1 MMDIEILEDEIR
13 VDNKTITELDSFVL
27 DFTMI
32 LSKYVE
38 YVIVSGYVAIFFGRS
53 RGTEDI
59 DVISKEMDKRTF
71 LELHDDLAG
80 RGYEFL
86 NPEDASGLY
95 EMLEEGLAIRISK
108 TRRVIPN
115 IELKFTKDDFDTYSL
130 SHRLKVTL
138 NKEILYLNPIEMQ
151 IPYKLWLSSEKDIE
165 DALYLWD
172 IFKERIDKGSMKML
186 MAELEVEGGG
196 YGIEI

>member
-59 DVISKEMDKRTF
+59 DVISKKMDKRTF